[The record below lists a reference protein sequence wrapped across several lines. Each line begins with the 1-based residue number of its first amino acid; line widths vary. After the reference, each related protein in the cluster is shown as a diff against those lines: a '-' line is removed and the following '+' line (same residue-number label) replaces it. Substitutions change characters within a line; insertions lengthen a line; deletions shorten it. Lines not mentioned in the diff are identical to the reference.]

1 MREQRTVQFTRR
13 EVGAALA
20 VEQRERVLYMKE
32 EIDRGLAS
40 EKGVYWKQR
49 SLAGGLEVTTVTS
62 TASGDFSAGI
72 MQQCDVDQV
81 LRQLVEGAFGA
92 GTEILSGELV
102 HSGEVGY
109 NATVLLPEAGPV
121 EFDYK
126 QPAGDGSGG
135 A

>member
-1 MREQRTVQFTRR
+1 MREQKTVQFTRR

-20 VEQRERVLYMKE
+20 RLQREKVVVMLG
-32 EIDRGLAS
+32 EIDRKLA
-40 EKGVYWKQR
+40 EAKGSPWKHR
-49 SLAGGLEVTTVTS
+49 SLAGSLEITTVTS
-62 TASGDFSAGI
+62 NGSGGFGAGLLAQAS
-72 MQQCDVDQV
+72 VDYA
-81 LRQLVEGAFGA
+81 LKQLVEGAFGA
-92 GTEILSGELV
+92 GTEILSGELR